1 MSDASH
7 LVLSNCNIIDATS
20 ASPRLGRVVISE
32 GRIQDV
38 ALGPSFGAVDGADV
52 FDARGGFVLPGFWD
66 VHTHIARSIPDIEA
80 RDESTAERA
89 IRAGRNCIHALRHGI
104 TGLRVVGERDYID
117 VAWKRAFDSGQ
128 FVGPSLFTCGYF
140 ITTTAGHFLN
150 SGCAIEVDGPEGFR
164 RAIREQIK
172 NGVDF
177 IKLNMT
183 GGVMGPPWDAM
194 ANTFPLPDEI
204 ETAFELCHRR
214 GFKVVAHAGGTDGIK
229 AAIRAGSHSIEH
241 GYLLDDEA
249 ISLMTEGGTYYV
261 PTLSLTHLNRGPD
274 YAATEF
280 EREWSLA
287 HPIPEPYRL
296 RAVEAAAAHADGFRK
311 ALSSGVK
318 IACGSDLSLPDG
330 ALFEMDMLVRC
341 GMSEW
346 QAIVAA
352 TKTAAEVCCVS
363 DQYGTVEPGKRADL
377 VVLAS
382 SPLDNIDNVRDVV
395 AVIKNGKLVR
405 SRA

>member
-1 MSDASH
+1 M
-7 LVLSNCNIIDATS
+7 
-20 ASPRLGRVVISE
+20 
-32 GRIQDV
+32 
-38 ALGPSFGAVDGADV
+38 
-52 FDARGGFVLPGFWD
+52 
-66 VHTHIARSIPDIEA
+66 
-80 RDESTAERA
+80 
-89 IRAGRNCIHALRHGI
+89 
-104 TGLRVVGERDYID
+104 
-117 VAWKRAFDSGQ
+117 
-128 FVGPSLFTCGYF
+128 
-140 ITTTAGHFLN
+140 N

-183 GGVMGPPWDAM
+183 GGVMGPPWDGM

-229 AAIRAGSHSIEH
+229 AAVRAGAHSIEH
-241 GYLLDDEA
+241 GYILDDEA
-249 ISLMTEGGTYYV
+249 VSSMVEAGTYYV

-274 YAATEF
+274 YATTEL

-287 HPIPEPYRL
+287 HPIPETYRS

-330 ALFEMDMLVRC
+330 ALFEMGMLVRC

-363 DQYGTVEPGKRADL
+363 DAYGTVEAGKRADL

-382 SPLDNIDNVRDVV
+382 DPLDNIDNVRDVV
-395 AVIKNGKLVR
+395 AVIKDGKVVR